1 MIKTNPQSGNVL
13 WFILLAV
20 ALLAALTIVIGRSS
34 STVDQSG
41 DVEQQT
47 VKASQMLRYA
57 KSIEAA
63 VQEMRLR
70 DVSEND
76 ISLWHDSD
84 GNGTEDASDDNYNP
98 GCTQTTCK
106 IFNAGGAGLTYT
118 PPPTGVSGSTDW
130 LFVATNDVTGVGTTN
145 TDLILI
151 LPDMRPSVCAHINRM
166 LNVSYAGT
174 ESDVDFTPFTGTYT
188 ATEAIDLANG
198 QEAGC
203 IDYDTGAAT
212 EPFFYQVLHK
222 R

>member
-1 MIKTNPQSGNVL
+1 MMKRAHENGNVL

-20 ALLAALTIVIGRSS
+20 ALLAALTIVLGRSS

-47 VKASQMLRYA
+47 VKVSQILRYA

-76 ISLWHDSD
+76 ISFWHDSD
-84 GNGTEDASDDNYNP
+84 GNGTEDASDDYFNAN
-98 GCTQTTCK
+98 CTETTCK
-106 IFNAGGAGLTYT
+106 IFDAGGAGLVYT
-118 PPPTGVSGSTDW
+118 SPPSGVSSSTDW
-130 LFVATNDVTGVGTTN
+130 LFVATNDVTDVGTTN

-151 LPDMRPSVCAHINRM
+151 LQDVRTSICAQINRM
-166 LNVSYAGT
+166 LDVSYGGT
-174 ESDVDFTPFTGTYT
+174 ESDVDFTEFTGTYT

-203 IDYDTGAAT
+203 IDYDNAGST
-212 EPFFYQVLHK
+212 EPFFYHVLHK